1 MADNGIY
8 EIWAGDKVLQLQ
20 AYKEQTNGV
29 MSDVQYAFYEKTTT
43 ITTNTEAV
51 QFRFHVVDETHI
63 TIQCIGNA
71 APYYNQTLYIFPQYD
86 HSIDGMYLGW
96 NSVSNVFLS
105 DEPVLIELKDN
116 DLKCVSTGRRLF
128 SYGYPRFRKM
138 QENLS
143 VKKVQTFTYD
153 GTVKLPVITGTN
165 NAPQRTSEVTYG
177 LDGNDTWYAKYKAT
191 EDAGFRKDVGSYTA
205 YIQVKRQKLTNSGVS
220 GQDTF
225 VFGPITVNIVNQAQI
240 TRDAAAIAGLTY
252 NGKAQE
258 LVSPANGTGGTVKY
272 SMDNANWS
280 TDIPT
285 AKDAGTYT
293 VYYKV
298 FGEAFNDGTSTVPIS
313 DSETKSVSVT
323 IAKQALKVNSDEV
336 KQNQVKLFT
345 GRKLSPPCMKEG
357 EYGTT
362 SKIIPADAI
371 TYGGDYLKS
380 TVGEYVAT
388 VQPSSNY
395 TWKDGSTNS
404 VSLNWKIISRTI
416 NLTGVTAQSRP

>member
-51 QFRFHVVDETHI
+51 RFRFHVVDETHI

-165 NAPQRTSEVTYG
+165 NAPQRTSEVKYG
-177 LDGNDTWYAKYKAT
+177 LDGIDTWYAKYKAT
-191 EDAGFRKDVGSYTA
+191 EEVGFRKNVGSYTA
-205 YIQVKRQKLTNSGVS
+205 FIQVERQKLTNSGVS

-225 VFGPITVNIVNQAQI
+225 VFGPITVNIVN
-240 TRDAAAIAGLTY
+240 
-252 NGKAQE
+252 
-258 LVSPANGTGGTVKY
+258 
-272 SMDNANWS
+272 
-280 TDIPT
+280 
-285 AKDAGTYT
+285 
-293 VYYKV
+293 
-298 FGEAFNDGTSTVPIS
+298 
-313 DSETKSVSVT
+313 
-323 IAKQALKVNSDEV
+323 
-336 KQNQVKLFT
+336 
-345 GRKLSPPCMKEG
+345 
-357 EYGTT
+357 
-362 SKIIPADAI
+362 
-371 TYGGDYLKS
+371 
-380 TVGEYVAT
+380 
-388 VQPSSNY
+388 
-395 TWKDGSTNS
+395 
-404 VSLNWKIISRTI
+404 
-416 NLTGVTAQSRP
+416 

>member
-1 MADNGIY
+1 
-8 EIWAGDKVLQLQ
+8 
-20 AYKEQTNGV
+20 
-29 MSDVQYAFYEKTTT
+29 
-43 ITTNTEAV
+43 
-51 QFRFHVVDETHI
+51 
-63 TIQCIGNA
+63 
-71 APYYNQTLYIFPQYD
+71 
-86 HSIDGMYLGW
+86 MYLGW

-165 NAPQRTSEVTYG
+165 NAPQRTSEVNYG

-323 IAKQALKVNSDEV
+323 IAKQALKLNSDEV

-345 GRKLSPPCMKEG
+345 
-357 EYGTT
+357 
-362 SKIIPADAI
+362 
-371 TYGGDYLKS
+371 
-380 TVGEYVAT
+380 
-388 VQPSSNY
+388 
-395 TWKDGSTNS
+395 
-404 VSLNWKIISRTI
+404 
-416 NLTGVTAQSRP
+416 